1 MVGSCC
7 VNIHRGLPVSIGNGE
22 VLVPVLWSVVL
33 AVSPVVGHGH
43 AGDWGRAE
51 VVVRLAVLQ
60 CVSRVAPSGF
70 YRLPPTWCSGRPRG
84 GTEWT

>member
-1 MVGSCC
+1 MPEPRPVA
-7 VNIHRGLPVSIGNGE
+7 RGPERAASALT
-22 VLVPVLWSVVL
+22 VVL

-43 AGDWGRAE
+43 AGDWGRAAA
-51 VVVRLAVLQ
+51 VVRLAVLQ
-60 CVSRVAPSGF
+60 CLSRVAPSGF

>member
-1 MVGSCC
+1 MPEPRPGA
-7 VNIHRGLPVSIGNGE
+7 RGPERAASPLT
-22 VLVPVLWSVVL
+22 VVL